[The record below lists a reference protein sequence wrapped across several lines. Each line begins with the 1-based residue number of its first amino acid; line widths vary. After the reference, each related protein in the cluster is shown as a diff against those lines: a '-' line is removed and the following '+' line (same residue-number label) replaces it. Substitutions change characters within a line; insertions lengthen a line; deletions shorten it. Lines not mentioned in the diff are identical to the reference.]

1 MRKAFATA
9 VLSVLLV
16 GFSGTS
22 AQQPTS
28 PTPVLTALD
37 YLEIEQLVYRYGYA
51 LDTGADNGFAYADLY
66 ADDATFTGTNQG
78 PSGRTY
84 QGRERLAALARGGK
98 RGPNFMSHWVTNVVI
113 EPAPGG
119 AIGKTYVGIFD
130 IGNGGNGAKSRVD
143 HGGLYNDVYVKTPQG
158 WRFKSRSYFE
168 STSGAPVQPPPAMLT
183 TPRPLSASPG
193 SRSPNPESR
202 IPSLDD
208 ARDALSDSRRANPGT
223 LSAED
228 YIEIQQLVARYP
240 YALDQNPD
248 DGLSYANLFTPE
260 AVFRQ
265 PRTEGR
271 QNLATMASR
280 APHGAKYTRHF
291 LANHVIEAATDGAVG
306 KQYLVAVDIG
316 ESGQPSSIFLGGH
329 YEDVYAKTPEGWRF
343 KTRTFIAS
351 ATGTETK

>member
-1 MRKAFATA
+1 MKSMRTAIATA
-9 VLSVLLV
+9 TLSVLVV
-16 GFSGTS
+16 GFGGTS

-51 LDTGADNGFAYADLY
+51 LDTGADNGSGYADLY

-158 WRFKSRSYFE
+158 WRFKSRSFFE
-168 STSGAPVQPPPAMLT
+168 STSGAPVQPPPALLG
-183 TPRPLSASPG
+183 TPRALTASPG
-193 SRSPNPESR
+193 PQSLSPGPRSPNPESR
-202 IPSLDD
+202 IP
-208 ARDALSDSRRANPGT
+208 NPGRLT
-223 LSAED
+223 AED

-248 DGLSYANLFTPE
+248 EGLSYANLFTPD

-291 LANHVIEAATDGAVG
+291 LANHVIEATTDGAVG

-351 ATGTETK
+351 ATGTEAK

>member
-1 MRKAFATA
+1 VKTMRKAFTTA
-9 VLSVLLV
+9 VLSFVLV
-16 GFSGTS
+16 GFSGTA
-22 AQQPTS
+22 AQQPS
-28 PTPVLTALD
+28 SSTPVLTALD

-143 HGGLYNDVYVKTPQG
+143 HGGIYNDVYVKTPKG
-158 WRFKSRSYFE
+158 WRFKSRSFFE

-183 TPRPLSASPG
+183 TPHGLSAAAG
-193 SRSPNPESR
+193 STPESR
-202 IPSLDD
+202 TQ
-208 ARDALSDSRRANPGT
+208 NPGT
-223 LSAED
+223 LTAQD

-248 DGLSYANLFTPE
+248 DGQSYANLFTTD

-291 LANHVIEAATDGAVG
+291 LANHVIDATADGAVG

-351 ATGTETK
+351 ATGAEAK

>member
-1 MRKAFATA
+1 MGMGKVIAGVAVSVA
-9 VLSVLLV
+9 VLTCA
-16 GFSGTS
+16 GTS
-22 AQQPTS
+22 AQQSTS
-28 PTPVLTALD
+28 PTPMLTVLD

-66 ADDATFTGTNQG
+66 ATDATFTGTNQG
-78 PSGRTY
+78 PTGRTY

-98 RGPNFMSHWVTNVVI
+98 RAPNFVSHYVTNVVI

-119 AIGKTYVGIFD
+119 AVGRTYVGILD
-130 IGNGGNGAKSRVD
+130 IGNGGNGARSRVD
-143 HGGLYNDVYVKTPQG
+143 HGGLYNDVYVKTEGG

-168 STSGAPVQPPPAMLT
+168 STSGAPVQPPPATLSV
-183 TPRPLSASPG
+183 PRPLSLAPPSSVNSPG
-193 SRSPNPESR
+193 SGPR
-202 IPSLDD
+202 LT
-208 ARDALSDSRRANPGT
+208 AQ
-223 LSAED
+223 D

-248 DGLSYANLFTPE
+248 EGLSYANLFTPD

-280 APHGAKYTRHF
+280 APHGPKYTRHF
-291 LANHVIEAATDGAVG
+291 LANHVIEATADGATG
-306 KQYLVAVDIG
+306 KQYLVAVDVG
-316 ESGQPSSIFLGGH
+316 EMGQPSSIFLGGH
-329 YEDVYAKTPEGWRF
+329 YEDVYARTPEGWRF

-351 ATGTETK
+351 ATGTEAK

>member
-1 MRKAFATA
+1 MKSMRRAIAIA
-9 VLSVLLV
+9 ALSVLVV

-51 LDTGADNGFAYADLY
+51 LDTGADNGSGYADLY

-158 WRFKSRSYFE
+158 WRFKSRSFFE

-183 TPRPLSASPG
+183 PPRALSASPG
-193 SRSPNPESR
+193 PQSPNPESR
-202 IPSLDD
+202 IP
-208 ARDALSDSRRANPGT
+208 NPGRLT
-223 LSAED
+223 AED

-248 DGLSYANLFTPE
+248 EGLSYANLFTPD
-260 AVFRQ
+260 AVFRL

-280 APHGAKYTRHF
+280 APRGAKYTRHF

-306 KQYLVAVDIG
+306 RQYLVAVDIG

-351 ATGTETK
+351 ATGTESK

>member
-1 MRKAFATA
+1 MKSMRIAIASA
-9 VLSVLLV
+9 VLSVLVV

-51 LDTGADNGFAYADLY
+51 LDTGADNGSGYADLY

-158 WRFKSRSYFE
+158 WRFKSRSFFE

-183 TPRPLSASPG
+183 PPRALSASPG
-193 SRSPNPESR
+193 PQSPNPESR
-202 IPSLDD
+202 IPH
-208 ARDALSDSRRANPGT
+208 PGRLT
-223 LSAED
+223 AED

-248 DGLSYANLFTPE
+248 EGLSYANLFTPD

-291 LANHVIEAATDGAVG
+291 LANHVIEATPDGAVG

-329 YEDVYAKTPEGWRF
+329 YEDMYAKTPEGWRF
-343 KTRTFIAS
+343 NTRTFIAS
-351 ATGTETK
+351 ATGAEAK

>member
-1 MRKAFATA
+1 MHKAFVTA

-143 HGGLYNDVYVKTPQG
+143 HGGIYNDVYVKTPQG
-158 WRFKSRSYFE
+158 WRFKSRSFFE

-183 TPRPLSASPG
+183 PPRALPANPG
-193 SRSPNPESR
+193 PRSPNPESR
-202 IPSLDD
+202 IP
-208 ARDALSDSRRANPGT
+208 NPGLT
-223 LSAED
+223 AED

-248 DGLSYANLFTPE
+248 EGQSYANLFTPD

-271 QNLATMASR
+271 QNLAKMASG
-280 APHGAKYTRHF
+280 APHGAKYARHF
-291 LANHVIEAATDGAVG
+291 LANHVIEATADGAVG

-343 KTRTFIAS
+343 RTRTFIAS
-351 ATGTETK
+351 VTGTGAK

>member
-1 MRKAFATA
+1 MRIAIAIA
-9 VLSVLLV
+9 ALSVLVV

-51 LDTGADNGFAYADLY
+51 LDTGADNGSGYADLY

-113 EPAPGG
+113 EPVPGG

-158 WRFKSRSYFE
+158 WRFKSRSFFE
-168 STSGAPVQPPPAMLT
+168 STSGASVQPSPAMLT
-183 TPRPLSASPG
+183 PPRALSASPG
-193 SRSPNPESR
+193 PQSPNPESR
-202 IPSLDD
+202 IANSESRIPGGLPLRTTSRFNNWSRVIPTRSIRIRMKVSRTRISSRLMRSSGSL
-208 ARDALSDSRRANPGT
+208 APKGVKT
-223 LSAED
+223 LQRWRVVLRMVRS
-228 YIEIQQLVARYP
+228 
-240 YALDQNPD
+240 
-248 DGLSYANLFTPE
+248 TP
-260 AVFRQ
+260 V
-265 PRTEGR
+265 T
-271 QNLATMASR
+271 S
-280 APHGAKYTRHF
+280 
-291 LANHVIEAATDGAVG
+291 
-306 KQYLVAVDIG
+306 
-316 ESGQPSSIFLGGH
+316 
-329 YEDVYAKTPEGWRF
+329 WR
-343 KTRTFIAS
+343 IM
-351 ATGTETK
+351 

>member
-1 MRKAFATA
+1 MKSMRIAIAA
-9 VLSVLLV
+9 LSVLVV

-28 PTPVLTALD
+28 PTPVLTPLD

-51 LDTGADNGFAYADLY
+51 LDTGADNGSGYADLY

-98 RGPNFMSHWVTNVVI
+98 RGPNFMSHWVSNVVI

-119 AIGKTYVGIFD
+119 AIGRTYVGIFD

-158 WRFKSRSYFE
+158 WRFKSRSFFE
-168 STSGAPVQPPPAMLT
+168 STSGAPVQPPPAMLG
-183 TPRPLSASPG
+183 TPRALTAGPEPRSPNPE
-193 SRSPNPESR
+193 SPNPESPNPESR
-202 IPSLDD
+202 IP
-208 ARDALSDSRRANPGT
+208 NPGRLT
-223 LSAED
+223 AED

-248 DGLSYANLFTPE
+248 DGLS
-260 AVFRQ
+260 VR
-265 PRTEGR
+265 
-271 QNLATMASR
+271 
-280 APHGAKYTRHF
+280 
-291 LANHVIEAATDGAVG
+291 
-306 KQYLVAVDIG
+306 
-316 ESGQPSSIFLGGH
+316 ESLH
-329 YEDVYAKTPEGWRF
+329 A
-343 KTRTFIAS
+343 
-351 ATGTETK
+351 

>member
-1 MRKAFATA
+1 MKTMRNAIATA
-9 VLSVLLV
+9 VLSVFFV

-98 RGPNFMSHWVTNVVI
+98 RGPNFMSHWVTNVVV

-143 HGGLYNDVYVKTPQG
+143 HGGIYNDVYVKTPKG
-158 WRFKSRSYFE
+158 WRFKSRSFFE

-183 TPRPLSASPG
+183 TPRAM
-193 SRSPNPESR
+193 
-202 IPSLDD
+202 
-208 ARDALSDSRRANPGT
+208 RANPDSQTATPGSLT
-223 LSAED
+223 AED

-248 DGLSYANLFTPE
+248 EGQSYANLFTTD

-291 LANHVIEAATDGAVG
+291 LANHVIEATADGAVG
-306 KQYLVAVDIG
+306 KQYLVAVDVG

-351 ATGTETK
+351 ATGAEVK

>member
-1 MRKAFATA
+1 MKTMRIAIAIA
-9 VLSVLLV
+9 ALSVLVV

-51 LDTGADNGFAYADLY
+51 LDTGADNGSGYADLY

-130 IGNGGNGAKSRVD
+130 IGNGGNGATSRVD

-158 WRFKSRSYFE
+158 WRFKSRSFFE
-168 STSGAPVQPPPAMLT
+168 STSGAPVQPPPAILT
-183 TPRPLSASPG
+183 PPRALSASPG
-193 SRSPNPESR
+193 PQSPNPESRFPNPESR
-202 IPSLDD
+202 IPI
-208 ARDALSDSRRANPGT
+208 PGRLT
-223 LSAED
+223 AED

-248 DGLSYANLFTPE
+248 EGLSYANLFTPD

-291 LANHVIEAATDGAVG
+291 LANHVIEATPDGAVG

-351 ATGTETK
+351 ATGTEAK